1 MKENKRLL
9 AEVKNLEENIT
20 KLKEEQSRLQ
30 V

>member
-1 MKENKRLL
+1 MKENKRRL

>member
-9 AEVKNLEENIT
+9 VEVKNLEENIT